1 GSYRLYLDVQ
11 DLLALLAAIG
21 FHVSPKNTRSQNL
34 LNVKVHRNNYRVN
47 SAITRICN
55 LTNSIIQNADVD
67 LFYNDFKKFVHVFD
81 ILEVLEDEEINDDLP
96 SLQPINIGI
105 KPDDEILD
113 SFSTE
118 TESQLGP
125 SKKLRLNLS
134 FF

>member
-1 GSYRLYLDVQ
+1 PEGPLKLALIDYLDVQ
-11 DLLALLAAIG
+11 DLLAVLAAIG
-21 FHVSPKNTRSQNL
+21 FRVSPKNTRSQNL
-34 LNVKVHRNNYRVN
+34 LNVKVH
-47 SAITRICN
+47 
-55 LTNSIIQNADVD
+55 L
-67 LFYNDFKKFVHVFD
+67 HVFD

-125 SKKLRLNLS
+125 SKKLRLNRS